1 VFTAGLRLVNL
12 QSPQRDI
19 HKQNPGR
26 REIVMTDTFNPIGHS
41 DFDFGRLG
49 LRKAPAIEDVTA
61 ARLFAAVEQGIDEL
75 VRAAGREPKGALR
88 S

>member
-1 VFTAGLRLVNL
+1 
-12 QSPQRDI
+12 
-19 HKQNPGR
+19 
-26 REIVMTDTFNPIGHS
+26 MTDTFNPSGHS

-49 LRKAPAIEDVTA
+49 LRQAPAIEDVTA
-61 ARLFAAVEQGIDEL
+61 ARLFAAVEKGIDEL